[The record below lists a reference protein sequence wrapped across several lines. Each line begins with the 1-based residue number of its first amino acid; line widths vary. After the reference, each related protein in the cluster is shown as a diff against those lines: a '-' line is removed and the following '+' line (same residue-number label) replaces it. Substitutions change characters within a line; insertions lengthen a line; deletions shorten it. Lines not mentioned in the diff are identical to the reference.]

1 MRTLSRIKYFSF
13 NSDSKRLMAGE
24 ARASRA
30 VKERIEAGKIKTQRK
45 EAVVK
50 VGSEEEREKNS
61 QAER

>member
-1 MRTLSRIKYFSF
+1 MV
-13 NSDSKRLMAGE
+13 GE

-30 VKERIEAGKIKTQRK
+30 VKERVEAGKITTQRK
-45 EAVVK
+45 KAVVK

>member
-1 MRTLSRIKYFSF
+1 
-13 NSDSKRLMAGE
+13 MAGE

-30 VKERIEAGKIKTQRK
+30 VKERVEAGKITTQRK